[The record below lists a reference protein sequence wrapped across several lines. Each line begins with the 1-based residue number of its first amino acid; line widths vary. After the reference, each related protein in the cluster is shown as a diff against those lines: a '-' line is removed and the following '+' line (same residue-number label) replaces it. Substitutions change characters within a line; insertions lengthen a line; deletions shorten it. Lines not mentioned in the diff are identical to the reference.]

1 MKVKTLVM
9 LYVSAFYLKVESESN
24 EYVSSFMWSF
34 IISKFVTFIFLN
46 CTKCLEV

>member
-9 LYVSAFYLKVESESN
+9 LYVSALYLKVESESSN
-24 EYVSSFMWSF
+24 EYISSFQSF

-46 CTKCLEV
+46 CSV